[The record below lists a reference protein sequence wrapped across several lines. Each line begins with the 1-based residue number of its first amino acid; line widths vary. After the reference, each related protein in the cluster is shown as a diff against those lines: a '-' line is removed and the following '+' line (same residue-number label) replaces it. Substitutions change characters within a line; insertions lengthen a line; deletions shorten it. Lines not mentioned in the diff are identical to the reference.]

1 MYSNMVENGSP
12 NNPTMQAFGKMEF
25 LMVTTSKKVA
35 AYIYH
40 INQEMPD
47 AAGGAAPQGTKANWE
62 NKIKNYICYKR
73 KYEKLVFIINNI
85 QNG

>member
-1 MYSNMVENGSP
+1 MVVQTILQCKLSV
-12 NNPTMQAFGKMEF
+12 KMEF

-62 NKIKNYICYKR
+62 K
-73 KYEKLVFIINNI
+73 
-85 QNG
+85 

>member
-1 MYSNMVENGSP
+1 
-12 NNPTMQAFGKMEF
+12 MQAFGKNGVLNGNDIE
-25 LMVTTSKKVA
+25 KVA

-62 NKIKNYICYKR
+62 K
-73 KYEKLVFIINNI
+73 
-85 QNG
+85 